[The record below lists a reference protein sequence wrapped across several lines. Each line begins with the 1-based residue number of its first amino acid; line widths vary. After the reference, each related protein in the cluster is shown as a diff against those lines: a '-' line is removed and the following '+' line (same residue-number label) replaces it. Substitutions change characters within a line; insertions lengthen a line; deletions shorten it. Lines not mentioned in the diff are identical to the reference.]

1 MIGASWTKTA
11 GDVRRRNRQSANCTR
26 FGCRAAATEIKI
38 ALGKESRRAAR
49 PGGCNT
55 PGYAIFLADLNI
67 TMYAVGLGGA
77 GDDFGRWLQRR
88 RGLRR
93 LVCAGLCRSMRQ
105 THGFQESKRCADC
118 ADRTLLAS
126 SVMGEIIDL

>member
-1 MIGASWTKTA
+1 MSA
-11 GDVRRRNRQSANCTR
+11 GGTGSRPTVLDS
-26 FGCRAAATEIKI
+26 AAALTRQKSKSRLVKSPVEPR
-38 ALGKESRRAAR
+38 AL
-49 PGGCNT
+49 GGCNT

-67 TMYAVGLGGA
+67 TMYAVGLSGA
-77 GDDFGRWLQRR
+77 DDDFGRWRQRR

-93 LVCAGLCRSMRQ
+93 LGCAGLCRSMRQ